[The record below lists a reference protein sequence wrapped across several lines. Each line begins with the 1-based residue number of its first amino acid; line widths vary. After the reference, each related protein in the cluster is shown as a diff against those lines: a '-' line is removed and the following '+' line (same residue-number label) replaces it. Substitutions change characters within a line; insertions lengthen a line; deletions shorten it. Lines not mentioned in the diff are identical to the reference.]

1 MVDRLD
7 ARAYIGRFAPT
18 GNFFVAGF
26 QDRRVRVYRTAAAA
40 KPWRLH
46 KEILAKQLNWTIT
59 DTAMTADDQFLA
71 YATISP
77 VVQLVN
83 LNASSEVHSVQNVTD
98 IHEPLDFSMED
109 DPRGE
114 RRMHGIWSIKMSR
127 SAERVIAGTSD
138 PYSIAEFDV
147 PANRVVLDVQ
157 AHDDDVNS
165 VAYLDDS
172 ENVVLSGSDDAAI
185 KLWDKRLLGTSGSPG
200 EGEAKP
206 AGVFYVS
213 RSPSEGLWACVGDTD

>member
-1 MVDRLD
+1 MVNKPPRAEPDEQRCPLIMVFSQSTSRWTSAAGGHRLQD
-7 ARAYIGRFAPT
+7 LVHPLQHGGRPLQGAAGARHLVHQDEPVG
-18 GNFFVAGF
+18 GAGH
-26 QDRRVRVYRTAAAA
+26 RR
-40 KPWRLH
+40 
-46 KEILAKQLNWTIT
+46 
-59 DTAMTADDQFLA
+59 DQR
-71 YATISP
+71 P
-77 VVQLVN
+77 VLVC
-83 LNASSEVHSVQNVTD
+83 
-98 IHEPLDFSMED
+98 
-109 DPRGE
+109 
-114 RRMHGIWSIKMSR
+114 
-127 SAERVIAGTSD
+127 
-138 PYSIAEFDV
+138 EFDV

>member
-1 MVDRLD
+1 MTWGPDPKAPGSGAPRYQKPPQKSQT
-7 ARAYIGRFAPT
+7 RAPEPCPPPRPSEAPP
-18 GNFFVAGF
+18 G
-26 QDRRVRVYRTAAAA
+26 
-40 KPWRLH
+40 KPRPTLPG
-46 KEILAKQLNWTIT
+46 
-59 DTAMTADDQFLA
+59 DQR
-71 YATISP
+71 P
-77 VVQLVN
+77 VLVC
-83 LNASSEVHSVQNVTD
+83 
-98 IHEPLDFSMED
+98 
-109 DPRGE
+109 
-114 RRMHGIWSIKMSR
+114 
-127 SAERVIAGTSD
+127 
-138 PYSIAEFDV
+138 EFDV